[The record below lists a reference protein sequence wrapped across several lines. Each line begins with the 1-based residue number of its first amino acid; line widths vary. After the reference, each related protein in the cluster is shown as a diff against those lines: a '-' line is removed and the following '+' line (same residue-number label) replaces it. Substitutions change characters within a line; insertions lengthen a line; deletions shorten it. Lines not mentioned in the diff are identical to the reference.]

1 MTQYLKVIWIV
12 VDLFAQ
18 GVGSTMSFIAD
29 SWTNMFGG
37 KGD

>member
-1 MTQYLKVIWIV
+1 MTDYLKVVFVV

-18 GVGSTMSFIAD
+18 GVGSTMSFIVN
-29 SWTNMFGG
+29 SWSNMFGG